1 MENNLLTQAKLKPE
15 ITNKIRKSKKLKM
28 TLMMHF
34 DISNSTLQL
43 WLDKNSD
50 NFTKYGVLR
59 ILMSHFDC
67 NDFEDLLSINQ
78 KKQLPM

>member
-1 MENNLLTQAKLKPE
+1 MDNNLLTQAKLKPE
-15 ITNKIRKSKKLKM
+15 ITSKIRKSKKLKM
-28 TLMMHF
+28 KLMMHF

-50 NFTKYGVLR
+50 NFTQYSVLR

-67 NDFEDLLSINQ
+67 HDFEDLLSINQ
-78 KKQLPM
+78 KK